1 MVFKNTDDLGSELLS
16 QPNLDKYLKSNQ
28 TSFFDWDV
36 SELLSRLYEQKNISK
51 ASLARCANIS
61 EVYLH
66 QVFSGRRIPSRD
78 RLLCICIGLQ
88 ASSEETQTLLKQ
100 AGYAQ
105 LYLRHKRDAIIY
117 YGLIHHL
124 SLPEIND
131 QLIFHEEKALI

>member
-1 MVFKNTDDLGSELLS
+1 MGAKNTDDLGLELMS

-28 TSFFDWDV
+28 ASFFDWDV
-36 SELLSRLYEQKNISK
+36 SELLTQLYQKKNISK

-88 ASSEETQTLLKQ
+88 ASSEETQALLKQ

-105 LYLRHKRDAIIY
+105 LYLKRRRDAIIY

-124 SLPEIND
+124 TLAEIND
-131 QLIFHEEKALI
+131 QLTSHKEKALV